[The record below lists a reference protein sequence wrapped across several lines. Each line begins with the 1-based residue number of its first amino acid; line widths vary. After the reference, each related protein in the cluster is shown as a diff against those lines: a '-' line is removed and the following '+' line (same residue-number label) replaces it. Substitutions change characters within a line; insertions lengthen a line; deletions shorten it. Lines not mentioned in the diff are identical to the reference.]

1 MMGMKRVLLLGAS
14 GQLGSLVKNTVPDSV
29 HLKAL
34 SRKELDLTDRLAVS
48 KVIQEHNPVVIIN
61 TAAYTQVDKAE
72 AEAEEKQA
80 FDVNATAVEHLAG
93 TAHPDTRIIHLSTDF
108 VFSEQQQQPY
118 KPDDTPLPTS
128 VYGRSKLAGESALL
142 EADNAHS
149 IILRTSWLYSATGRN
164 FVTAMIGLL
173 NTREE
178 LVVVNDQFGSP
189 TSAEGLA
196 NVIWRFVMEDA
207 VKGIYHWSDQ
217 GVITWYDFAR
227 EIQSQGLELG
237 ILDREI
243 PLKPVPTSGY
253 RTPAARPV
261 YSALDSSETE
271 AVLGIRT
278 TPWQEPLQRV
288 LEKLKETA

>member
-1 MMGMKRVLLLGAS
+1 MKRVLLLGAS
-14 GQLGSLVKNTVPDSV
+14 GQLGNLVKNTVPVSM

-34 SRKELDLTDRLAVS
+34 SRADLDLTDRLAVS
-48 KVIQEHNPVVIIN
+48 QAVQEYAPAVIIN

-72 AEAEEKQA
+72 AEEKQA
-80 FDVNATAVEHLAG
+80 FEINATAVEHLAA
-93 TAHPDTRIIHLSTDF
+93 TVSLDTRIIHLSTDF
-108 VFSEQQQQPY
+108 VFSEHQKQPY
-118 KPDDTPLPTS
+118 KPDAAPLPVS

-142 EADNAHS
+142 AADNVHS
-149 IILRTSWLYSATGRN
+149 IILRTSWLYSAMGRN
-164 FVTAMIGLL
+164 FVTTMIGLL

-189 TSAEGLA
+189 TSAVGLA
-196 NVIWRFVMEDA
+196 NVIWRFVMEDTA
-207 VKGIYHWSDQ
+207 NGVYHWSDQ

-243 PLKPVPTSGY
+243 PIKPVPTSGY
-253 RTPAARPV
+253 PTPAARRPF
-261 YSALDSSETE
+261 YSALDSSATE

-278 TPWQEPLQRV
+278 TPWQEPLRKV
-288 LEKLKETA
+288 LEKLKETQ